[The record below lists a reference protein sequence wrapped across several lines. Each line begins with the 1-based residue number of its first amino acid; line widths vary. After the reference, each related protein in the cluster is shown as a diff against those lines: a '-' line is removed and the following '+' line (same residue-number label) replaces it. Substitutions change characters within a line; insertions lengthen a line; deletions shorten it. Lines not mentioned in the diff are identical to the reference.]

1 MAKLDASLLNN
12 LAPFDQLDARQRQEV
27 LDLARVRR
35 IPAGK
40 SVFEEGMEATHFNLL
55 LDGHVRVERL
65 NPEGEKVISL
75 HIPPGQLFG
84 IARALG
90 RDHFP
95 ATALA
100 VTECLVLVWPTALWD
115 TFVERYDGF
124 AAEAYKVV
132 GNRVSEMNN
141 RIMELATQHVEQRV
155 ARAILRLMQEHGL
168 ANDAGTQIAF
178 PVTRKV
184 ISEMTG
190 STLHTVSRLLSRWER
205 QKIVQSQHR
214 RICVL
219 DAVRLEQLTHS
230 VH

>member
-1 MAKLDASLLNN
+1 MANLDASLLNN
-12 LAPFDQLDARQRQEV
+12 LPPFERLDVRQRQEV

-35 IPAGK
+35 VDAGK
-40 SVFEEGMEATHFNLL
+40 PVFEEGMEATHFYLL
-55 LDGHVRVERL
+55 LDGHIRVERL

-90 RDHFP
+90 RDHYP

-100 VTECLVLVWPTALWD
+100 VTECLILVWPTALWD
-115 TFVERYDGF
+115 TFVERYAGF
-124 AAEAYKVV
+124 ASEAYKVV
-132 GNRVSEMNN
+132 GNRVTEMNN
-141 RIMELATQHVEQRV
+141 HIMELATQHVEQRV
-155 ARAILRLMQEHGL
+155 ARAILRLMQQHGQ
-168 ANDAGTQIAF
+168 DSSSGVEIAF

-205 QKIVQSQHR
+205 QNIVQSRHR

-219 DAVRLEQLTHS
+219 DPGRLEGLTR
-230 VH
+230 